1 MTEKEEIAIDFEIE
15 EFYLGFKTSMINF
28 YRNHSFKRPIKEW
41 SITLNQLQKEKKYVE
56 IQDKIKNIISL
67 YAIDIMR
74 TYDLYNMRILITNIK
89 RWNRISE
96 KYIDL
101 SGTKDINIVFI
112 LLDIFNSLCTR
123 ESNDFEHLFIQIELY
138 LLYNDF
144 TELIK
149 FSVENNRFCVLD
161 KLINYDSSI
170 FSKILEIY
178 SIPKPK
184 YNNIITGRKLIKL
197 ITMHNMKDKILL

>member
-1 MTEKEEIAIDFEIE
+1 MSENDEIAIDFEIE

-41 SITLNQLQKEKKYVE
+41 SITLNQLQKQKKYVE

-74 TYDLYNMRILITNIK
+74 TYDIYNMGILITNIK

-101 SGTKDINIVFI
+101 TGTKEINIVFI
-112 LLDIFNSLCTR
+112 LLDIFNSLCTKDT
-123 ESNDFEHLFIQIELY
+123 NDCEHLFIQIELY
-138 LLYNDF
+138 LLYKDF

-149 FSVENNRFCVLD
+149 FSVENNRFSVLD
-161 KLINYDSSI
+161 KLINYDKSI
-170 FSKILEIY
+170 FSKILDIY
-178 SIPKPK
+178 NIPNHKPK
-184 YNNIITGRKLIKL
+184 NIITGRKLVKL
-197 ITMHNMKDKILL
+197 ITMHNMKDKILV